1 MSAPTPIN
9 RLFIANR
16 GEIAL
21 RIQRTCHLLGI
32 ETVLGV
38 SAADQQSVP
47 ARNAQRTVLLGAA
60 PAAQSY
66 LNVEKVIAAAKQA
79 GADAIHPGY
88 GFLSENATLAEACA
102 NNGLLFV
109 GPTPAQLRAVG
120 DKLRARHVATEAGL
134 PLVPGATI
142 ATAEEATTVAQS
154 LGLPVLLKAVA
165 GGGGKG
171 MKVVRSL
178 ADVAEQFTL
187 ASAEAKAAFGD
198 ARLYVECY
206 VEQGRHVEVQV
217 LGDGDSVIHLGT
229 RDCSIQRRYQKLI
242 EEAPA
247 PCLSAQLRSSIE
259 AAAVKFAQH
268 LRYRGAGTVECL
280 VDVARE
286 TFYFLEMNARIQVEH
301 PVTEMIS
308 GIDLVA
314 QQIRIAEGR
323 PLGLQHQDIR
333 QQGHSIECRL
343 NAEDP
348 ANDFR
353 PSPGRL
359 TQVVFPAGEGIRV
372 DSHVETDTLVPPNYD
387 SLLGKLIVYGNDR
400 AEALGRLQQALARC
414 RLEGIATNLALLRRL
429 AAEPAFV
436 EGGITTAFLPAL
448 LAQGPVKP

>member
-21 RIQRTCHLLGI
+21 RIQRTCQLLGI
-32 ETVLGV
+32 DTVLGV

-47 ARNAQRTVLLGAA
+47 ARNAQQTVLLGAA
-60 PAAQSY
+60 PASQSY
-66 LNVEKVIAAAKQA
+66 LNVARVVAAAKQS

-88 GFLSENATLAEACA
+88 GFLSENAALAEACA
-102 NNGLLFV
+102 ENGLIFV

-120 DKLRARHVATEAGL
+120 DKLRARQVATDAGL

-142 ATAEEATTVAQS
+142 ASADEARQVAQS

-171 MKVVRSL
+171 MKVVRQL
-178 ADVAEQFTL
+178 DDVAEQFTL

-217 LGDGDSVIHLGT
+217 LGDGNSVIHLGT

-247 PCLSAQLRSSIE
+247 PCLSEQLRSNIE

-280 VDVARE
+280 VDVARDA
-286 TFYFLEMNARIQVEH
+286 FYFLEMNARIQVEH
-301 PVTEMIS
+301 PVTEMIA

-323 PLGLQHQDIR
+323 PLGMRQQDVR
-333 QQGHSIECRL
+333 LQGHSIECRL

-359 TQVVFPAGEGIRV
+359 SEVVFPAGEGIRV
-372 DSHVETDTLVPPNYD
+372 DSHVESGTLVPPNYD
-387 SLLGKLIVYGNDR
+387 SLLGKLIVYGHDR
-400 AEALGRLQQALARC
+400 AEALSRLQQALARC
-414 RLEGIATNLALLRRL
+414 RVEGIATNLALLQQL
-429 AAEPAFV
+429 AAEPAFG
-436 EGGITTAFLPAL
+436 EGGVTTAFLPAL
-448 LAQGPVKP
+448 LASGVRTA